1 MIKIHPTVR
10 EVVLKE
16 IEAYYALSA
25 GFMNMSSYAYRIR
38 PQIEAITKKQ
48 VTINSLVVSLSR
60 LRKELKKGKPLLEEV
75 KITNITTKLPLSEV
89 TYENTSTIITSLDRF
104 YEKVP
109 ISREDF
115 FTSTVGTS
123 ELTIVCSS
131 HLIKKVLKHFPFK
144 PKIVM
149 EKLAAIGISF
159 GPEQIDIPNTIFS
172 LMSIPA
178 RARINILEIVSTY
191 TELIFVV
198 SEKDF
203 PKTVGLFS
211 ELHHKG

>member
-1 MIKIHPTVR
+1 MRKFQYPEKIFLLQLWGLVNLLLF
-10 EVVLKE
+10 VL
-16 IEAYYALSA
+16 
-25 GFMNMSSYAYRIR
+25 
-38 PQIEAITKKQ
+38 
-48 VTINSLVVSLSR
+48 
-60 LRKELKKGKPLLEEV
+60 
-75 KITNITTKLPLSEV
+75 
-89 TYENTSTIITSLDRF
+89 
-104 YEKVP
+104 
-109 ISREDF
+109 
-115 FTSTVGTS
+115 
-123 ELTIVCSS
+123 
-131 HLIKKVLKHFPFK
+131 LIK
-144 PKIVM
+144 PKIVI